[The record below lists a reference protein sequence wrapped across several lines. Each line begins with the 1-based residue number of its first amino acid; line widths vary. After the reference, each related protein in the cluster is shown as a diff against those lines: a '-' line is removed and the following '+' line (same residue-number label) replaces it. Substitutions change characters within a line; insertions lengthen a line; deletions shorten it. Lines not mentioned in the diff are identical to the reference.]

1 MQKLYIRA
9 SPKAIYYY
17 YKCRCRTDGIAGLLQ
32 SWRFES
38 TLQTLMS
45 ILLWWLNKKLK
56 QWNKAKLW
64 RHIQSWNL
72 HKNIKKMKSR
82 YSEKKNLNFFTLK
95 VMAGTYKYCNIFL
108 YIFVQRDRMS
118 LIIMERS
125 HNKWRHVPR

>member
-1 MQKLYIRA
+1 MYDGRHCRA
-9 SPKAIYYY
+9 LAELVLRIHLADLDVYFIMVTK
-17 YKCRCRTDGIAGLLQ
+17 Q
-32 SWRFES
+32 
-38 TLQTLMS
+38 
-45 ILLWWLNKKLK
+45 NLK

-108 YIFVQRDRMS
+108 CIFVQRDRMS

-125 HNKWRHVPR
+125 HNKWRHVLGNVALSFFARSIYLRFPIVC